1 MRNLHLTS
9 ARVAALAAAALAVA
23 ACSGSESSDNVV
35 ANDAGNLILEEPA
48 NDASALETAA
58 NATEMV
64 PLGNEAEMAPETP
77 ETTGG
82 DTGGNSQQGNDVAG
96 M

>member
-1 MRNLHLTS
+1 MRNLLLIS
-9 ARVAALAAAALAVA
+9 ARLAALAGAAMVVA
-23 ACSGSESSDNVV
+23 ACSGSESTDNVV
-35 ANDAGNLILEEPA
+35 ANDAGNMMLEEPA

-64 PLGNEAEMAPETP
+64 PLGNEADVPAETP
-77 ETTGG
+77 QTSGG

>member
-1 MRNLHLTS
+1 MRKLLLNT
-9 ARVAALAAAALAVA
+9 ARVAALATAALAVA
-23 ACSGSESSDNVV
+23 ACSGSESTDNAV

-48 NDASALETAA
+48 NDASALESAA
-58 NATEMV
+58 NATEIV
-64 PLGNEAEMAPETP
+64 PLGNEADMPAETP

>member
-1 MRNLHLTS
+1 MRNPFLNR
-9 ARVAALAAAALAVA
+9 AAIAAMAGAALLA
-23 ACSGSESSDNVV
+23 ACSGSESTDNAA
-35 ANDAGNLILEEPA
+35 ANDAGNIMFEEPA

-64 PLGNEAEMAPETP
+64 PLGNDATMTTEEPETS
-77 ETTGG
+77 GG
-82 DTGGNSQQGNDVAG
+82 DTGGNTMAGNDVAG